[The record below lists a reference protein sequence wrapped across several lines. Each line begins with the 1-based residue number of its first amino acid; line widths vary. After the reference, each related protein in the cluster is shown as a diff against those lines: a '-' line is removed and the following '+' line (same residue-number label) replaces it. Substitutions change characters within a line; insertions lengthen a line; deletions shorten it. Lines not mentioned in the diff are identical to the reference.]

1 MIALLGR
8 LRGSDRPTS
17 IALCSMAVDLRVT
30 EMVNQVMGV
39 QAVRARGVI
48 RWQRCHPAPRLVRWW
63 WSTPGRPA
71 ASDPSEDG
79 RRPAVTVGPEWHD
92 DRVSTSASTASAT
105 SGALPPLVLITGD
118 EPLLVDRAVQRTMAA
133 ARRVDPEVERRE
145 ATANGLSPGEFADLV
160 APSLFAEPRVVV
172 IRGAQESSKELA
184 GALVSY
190 AAEPVEAVTLAVHHA
205 GGARNKQLADAL
217 TKAGAAVLV
226 CNKIT
231 KPAERIDFVRTEI
244 KRAGGTTTPDA
255 VAALVDAV
263 GSDLRELASAASQMV
278 ADTNGL
284 VDESAVHRYYR
295 GRAEVTGFTI
305 ADAVVAGDLPAAL
318 ESLRWAE
325 GVGVAPVLIADAL
338 ADGIRT
344 VAKVSGARPGSSFAL
359 ASELG
364 MPPWKIDKARTAARG
379 WSPAGLVVGMALVAD
394 LNASVKGAAADPDYA
409 LEKAV
414 MDLVAARRK
423 R

>member
-1 MIALLGR
+1 MSSSLSASSG
-8 LRGSDRPTS
+8 
-17 IALCSMAVDLRVT
+17 
-30 EMVNQVMGV
+30 
-39 QAVRARGVI
+39 
-48 RWQRCHPAPRLVRWW
+48 
-63 WSTPGRPA
+63 A
-71 ASDPSEDG
+71 AS
-79 RRPAVTVGPEWHD
+79 
-92 DRVSTSASTASAT
+92 
-105 SGALPPLVLITGD
+105 SGAASSGSAGSGAPPPLVLITGD
-118 EPLLVDRAVQRTMAA
+118 EPLLVDRAVHRTTAA
-133 ARRVDPEVERRE
+133 ARRIDPEVERRE
-145 ATANGLSPGEFADLV
+145 SPAAGLSPAEFADLV

-172 IRGAQESSKELA
+172 VRGAQESSKELA
-184 GALVSY
+184 TALVSY
-190 AAEPVEAVTLAVHHA
+190 AADPVDAVTLVVHHA

-217 TKAGAAVLV
+217 AKAGAAVLV

-278 ADTNGL
+278 ADTDGM

-305 ADAVVAGDLPAAL
+305 ADAVVAGDLPGAL

-344 VAKVSGARPGSSFAL
+344 VAKVSGARPGNSYAL
-359 ASELG
+359 AAELG
-364 MPPWKIDKARTAARG
+364 MPPWKVDKARTAARG
-379 WSPAGLVVGMALVAD
+379 WTPAGLAVGMALVAD

-414 MDLVAARRK
+414 MDLVAARR
-423 R
+423 RR